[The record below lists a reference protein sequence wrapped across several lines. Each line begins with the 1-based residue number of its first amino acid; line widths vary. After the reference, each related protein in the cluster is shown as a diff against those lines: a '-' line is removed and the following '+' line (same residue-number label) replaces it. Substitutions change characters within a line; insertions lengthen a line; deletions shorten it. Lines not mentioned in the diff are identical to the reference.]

1 MINTTDGFAAEE
13 LFSWEHAY
21 IDAYYYAITTLTT
34 VGYGDRTP
42 NTDGEKIYS
51 ILTELAGERHRH
63 THTGP
68 APGRPTDGLLKWVPG
83 GHGLIHVCDGRVG
96 GVRRDRVWSAGLV
109 TGWDDDRGSGLAG
122 ECATEEMTRQVDQTA
137 VASSL

>member
-1 MINTTDGFAAEE
+1 MFLLLLCGQ
-13 LFSWEHAY
+13 WEHAY

-63 THTGP
+63 THTQGP
-68 APGRPTDGLLKWVPG
+68 
-83 GHGLIHVCDGRVG
+83 H
-96 GVRRDRVWSAGLV
+96 
-109 TGWDDDRGSGLAG
+109 LAG
-122 ECATEEMTRQVDQTA
+122 PLMACSSGCPVDM
-137 VASSL
+137 V